1 MRAVRL
7 LLSALVAASCGLS
20 VSAAEP
26 TSEAEGEM
34 AAIYL
39 KMEIAENVFAEA
51 GKLAGTNDAIRGEIG
66 AAAQKFRS
74 DIIGD
79 VRRRLTAIYP
89 DEQVARKE
97 YGAFVERF
105 AKTATAETRSAVIK
119 RRLAADIESAG
130 KFLSEVQAWLR
141 VRAKEGNGPS
151 LAVWLSRDRKVP
163 APKAAVVKKKPKRK
177 ANPLRDAEADAGA
190 FVEAKDDGASSLR
203 SFGAQR
209 KSRRDKQL
217 AEAQRGMEQVAAER
231 RAADEAANA
240 KKLAAAQAEAAAQRA
255 HAQRLAAVE
264 QEATVQDQNSWKTR
278 LKGVLSTA
286 IGATAGAFTCGIGSR
301 VGEAAAN
308 AVLNPTLH
316 R

>member
-1 MRAVRL
+1 MRAARL

-26 TSEAEGEM
+26 TSEAEDEM

-39 KMEIAENVFAEA
+39 KMEIAGRVLSEA
-51 GKLAGTNDAIRGEIG
+51 DKLASTNDAVRGEIG

-79 VRRRLTAIYP
+79 ARRRLTVLYP

-105 AKTATAETRSAVIK
+105 VKTATAEARSAIVK

-130 KFLSEVQAWLR
+130 KFLGEVQSWLR
-141 VRAKEGNGPS
+141 VRAKEVNAPS
-151 LAVWLSRDRKVP
+151 LAVWLNRDRKMPV
-163 APKAAVVKKKPKRK
+163 PKAAVAKKKPKRK
-177 ANPLRDAEADAGA
+177 ANPLRDAEADAGT

-203 SFGAQR
+203 SFGALR
-209 KSRRDKQL
+209 RTRRDKQL
-217 AEAQRGMEQVAAER
+217 AEAQKGMEQVAAER

-240 KKLAAAQAEAAAQRA
+240 KKLAAAQAEAAAQQA

-264 QEATVQDQNSWKTR
+264 QEAVVQDQNSWKTR

-286 IGATAGAFTCGIGSR
+286 IGATAGAFAGS
-301 VGEAAAN
+301 VGSHVGQAAAD
-308 AVLNPTLH
+308 AVLGNT

>member
-1 MRAVRL
+1 MRTAGF
-7 LLSALVAASCGLS
+7 LLSAFVAASCGLF

-26 TSEAEGEM
+26 TGEAEDEM
-34 AAIYL
+34 SAIYL
-39 KMEIAENVFAEA
+39 KMEIAERVLSESS
-51 GKLAGTNDAIRGEIG
+51 KLAGTNDVVRGEIG
-66 AAAQKFRS
+66 VAAQKFRANA
-74 DIIGD
+74 IGD
-79 VRRRLTAIYP
+79 ARRRLTALYP

-105 AKTATAETRSAVIK
+105 AKTATAEARSAIIK
-119 RRLAADIESAG
+119 RSLAADIESAG

-141 VRAKEGNGPS
+141 VRAKEGNAPS
-151 LAVWLSRDRKVP
+151 LAVWLNRDRKAP

-177 ANPLRDAEADAGA
+177 ANPLRDAEADGGT

-209 KSRRDKQL
+209 KSRWDKQL

-240 KKLAAAQAEAAAQRA
+240 KKLAAAQAEAAAQQA
-255 HAQRLAAVE
+255 QAQRLAAVE

-286 IGATAGAFTCGIGSR
+286 IGATAGAFTSGIGTQ
-301 VGEAAAN
+301 VGQAAAD
-308 AVLNPTLH
+308 AVLGNK

>member
-1 MRAVRL
+1 MRAVGF

-39 KMEIAENVFAEA
+39 KMGIAENVFAEA
-51 GKLAGTNDAIRGEIG
+51 GKLAGTNAAVRGEIG

-74 DIIGD
+74 NAIGD
-79 VRRRLTAIYP
+79 ARRRLMALYP

-105 AKTATAETRSAVIK
+105 AKTATAETRSAIVK
-119 RRLAADIESAG
+119 RKLSADIASAG

-141 VRAKEGNGPS
+141 VRAKEGNAPS
-151 LAVWLSRDRKVP
+151 LAVWLNRDQKVS
-163 APKAAVVKKKPKRK
+163 APKAEVVKKKPKRK
-177 ANPLRDAEADAGA
+177 ANPLRDAEADAGT

-203 SFGAQR
+203 SFGALR
-209 KSRRDKQL
+209 KSRRDKL
-217 AEAQRGMEQVAAER
+217 LSEAQQGMEQVAAER
-231 RAADEAANA
+231 RVADEAANA
-240 KKLAAAQAEAAAQRA
+240 KKLAAAQAEAAAQQA

-278 LKGVLSTA
+278 LKGVVSTA
-286 IGATAGAFTCGIGSR
+286 IGATAGAFAGS
-301 VGEAAAN
+301 VGSHVGQAAAD
-308 AVLNPTLH
+308 AVLGNK

>member
-1 MRAVRL
+1 MRASGF

-39 KMEIAENVFAEA
+39 KMGIAENVFAEA
-51 GKLAGTNDAIRGEIG
+51 GKLAGTNAAVRGEIG
-66 AAAQKFRS
+66 AAAQRFRTNV
-74 DIIGD
+74 IGD
-79 VRRRLTAIYP
+79 ARRRLMALYP

-105 AKTATAETRSAVIK
+105 AKTATAETRSAIIK
-119 RRLAADIESAG
+119 RKLSADIASAG

-141 VRAKEGNGPS
+141 VRAKEGNAPS
-151 LAVWLSRDRKVP
+151 LAVWLNRDQKVS
-163 APKAAVVKKKPKRK
+163 APKAEVVKKKPKRK
-177 ANPLRDAEADAGA
+177 ANPLRDAEADAGT
-190 FVEAKDDGASSLR
+190 FVEAKDDGASAIR
-203 SFGAQR
+203 SFGALR
-209 KSRRDKQL
+209 KSRWDKRL
-217 AEAQRGMEQVAAER
+217 AEAQQGMEQVAAER
-231 RAADEAANA
+231 RVADEAANA
-240 KKLAAAQAEAAAQRA
+240 KKLAAAQAEAAAQQA

-278 LKGVLSTA
+278 LKGVASTA
-286 IGATAGAFTCGIGSR
+286 IGATAGAFAGSIGSH
-301 VGEAAAN
+301 VGQAAAD
-308 AVLNPTLH
+308 AVLGNK

>member
-1 MRAVRL
+1 MRAARL
-7 LLSALVAASCGLS
+7 LLSALVTASCGLS

-39 KMEIAENVFAEA
+39 KMGIAENVFAEA
-51 GKLAGTNDAIRGEIG
+51 GKLAGTNAAVRGEIG
-66 AAAQKFRS
+66 AAAQRFRTNV
-74 DIIGD
+74 IGD
-79 VRRRLTAIYP
+79 ARRRLMALYP

-105 AKTATAETRSAVIK
+105 AKTATAETRSAIVK
-119 RRLAADIESAG
+119 RKLSADIASAG

-141 VRAKEGNGPS
+141 VRAKEGNAPS
-151 LAVWLSRDRKVP
+151 LAVWLNRDQKVS
-163 APKAAVVKKKPKRK
+163 APKTAVVKKKPKRK
-177 ANPLRDAEADAGA
+177 ANPLRDAEADAGT

-203 SFGAQR
+203 SFGALR
-209 KSRRDKQL
+209 KSRRDKL
-217 AEAQRGMEQVAAER
+217 LSEAQQGMEQVAAER
-231 RAADEAANA
+231 RVADEAANA
-240 KKLAAAQAEAAAQRA
+240 KKLAAAQAEAAAQQA

-278 LKGVLSTA
+278 LKGVVSTA
-286 IGATAGAFTCGIGSR
+286 IGATAGAFAGS
-301 VGEAAAN
+301 VGSHVGQAAAD
-308 AVLNPTLH
+308 AVLGNK